1 MNSINSNRAPEMGK
15 SNVSLKASLMPWLIS
30 GYAIIGTVF
39 LLLGG
44 WAATAPIA
52 KAVVAVGAVKVD
64 TSRKRVQHQ
73 DGGTI
78 SEILVRDGDRVI
90 AGQVLVRLDDTR
102 SSASLGIVRS
112 TYDAEL
118 ARVARLESERDGRSE
133 IQFPKELT
141 DRKGDSK
148 IDELLELQVELFNAR
163 RDSLKGSIEIL
174 TSQIAQ
180 LQERQRGIRSIVSAI
195 DAQVKL
201 VDDEMLKLEDLH
213 GRGFVDQSR
222 LRSLQIEKVRIL
234 GDRGESTSEITEVE
248 TAIAEKTQ
256 EIQKV
261 RYDFNQAVADELRN
275 AQVATL
281 DYRERLDAA
290 QYVVDNVE
298 IRAPVD
304 GIVVGLAVFAEGEV
318 IRPGD
323 SVLELV
329 PLHEDL
335 SIEAKVQLTDVDNL
349 IVGQS
354 ADIRLT
360 AFDSRST
367 PVLEGVVDYISADAF
382 EDQRTG
388 LGYYNVRVDISPS
401 QLARLEDRELQPG
414 MPADVIIKN
423 GERTVLQYLYEPLS
437 NALAKAWKEQ

>member
-201 VDDEMLKLEDLH
+201 VDDEMPFGHRRVGLDRALNMMGIVLFSA
-213 GRGFVDQSR
+213 GGS
-222 LRSLQIEKVRIL
+222 
-234 GDRGESTSEITEVE
+234 DRG
-248 TAIAEKTQ
+248 
-256 EIQKV
+256 
-261 RYDFNQAVADELRN
+261 QAHLTGGHIKIDDEG
-275 AQVATL
+275 Q
-281 DYRERLDAA
+281 
-290 QYVVDNVE
+290 
-298 IRAPVD
+298 
-304 GIVVGLAVFAEGEV
+304 GAV
-318 IRPGD
+318 
-323 SVLELV
+323 SNVLELAS
-329 PLHEDL
+329 LHL
-335 SIEAKVQLTDVDNL
+335 A
-349 IVGQS
+349 G
-354 ADIRLT
+354 
-360 AFDSRST
+360 
-367 PVLEGVVDYISADAF
+367 
-382 EDQRTG
+382 
-388 LGYYNVRVDISPS
+388 S
-401 QLARLEDRELQPG
+401 Q
-414 MPADVIIKN
+414 
-423 GERTVLQYLYEPLS
+423 
-437 NALAKAWKEQ
+437 W